1 MVLKKEGRLIND
13 IGCIFEVLFRA
24 LILLFLVIWNR
35 IKNFKSERRRN
46 FESYDSLISC
56 LIYIYSV
63 FFLDMIM

>member
-13 IGCIFEVLFRA
+13 IGCIFEVLFRV

-56 LIYIYSV
+56 
-63 FFLDMIM
+63 